1 LSPPSD
7 TRCPHVAPHIG
18 TPCADEGL
26 ACGNYDICVTGSRVL
41 CKGGVWV
48 DNFGSCPN

>member
-1 LSPPSD
+1 LPPPSD
-7 TRCPHVAPHIG
+7 ARCPQVAPLIG
-18 TPCADEGL
+18 TACTDEGL